1 MATAVSIA
9 VGRPALCWSC
19 SAEFDPVA
27 ADWCTHDLKLPNKV
41 CPHCGACFCGAGE
54 KLKQEFWRRAPA
66 ELLDEFELLARRREH
81 LADRLV
87 EAGRLTLK
95 QLVTAL
101 RARAHWPSEGGLDEV
116 LSQLGLASREDI
128 EAARTQAAERTLA
141 DTRGEPYNAPVLA
154 CGGDGPEGLLEY
166 VLSLA
171 AHRGASELHLEPRAD
186 GLGVRFRIDGVSFR
200 LDPIPRAAAHGLMAH
215 VLGTFG
221 LDTSGNPRPQ
231 RSRRRSILQCSEFD
245 LVAQTL
251 PTLHGPSL
259 TVRLIERATFIKD
272 FTGLGL
278 DFDDRMRLVSA
289 LRRGAGLIVVAA
301 PILEGGNTT
310 TYSIMD
316 FLVHARREVVSI
328 ESPLLWEVE
337 GARQVELQEV
347 RQTADALQAVVSVR
361 PDAAV
366 VFSLPDPMSAML
378 ATQLAASVVVV
389 CKVPASNAV
398 EALMTLLDMGVP
410 RHLLAGNLAAVT
422 AQRLVRRVCRICRQ
436 TVPPPP
442 SPLLAQAGIDSS
454 DAARIAY
461 WRGRGC
467 PTCNRLGFRGRQAI
481 FEVLGTTAEFASGL
495 ARGLDP
501 TELEALAKAG
511 GMRPLRDRA
520 LEAVNRGVTSFD
532 EFEALRL

>member
-1 MATAVSIA
+1 VI
-9 VGRPALCWSC
+9 
-19 SAEFDPVA
+19 
-27 ADWCTHDLKLPNKV
+27 
-41 CPHCGACFCGAGE
+41 
-54 KLKQEFWRRAPA
+54 
-66 ELLDEFELLARRREH
+66 
-81 LADRLV
+81 
-87 EAGRLTLK
+87 
-95 QLVTAL
+95 
-101 RARAHWPSEGGLDEV
+101 
-116 LSQLGLASREDI
+116 SQLGLASREDI
-128 EAARTQAAERTLA
+128 EVARSETAERTLA
-141 DTRGEPYNAPVLA
+141 DTHGEPYGAPVLA
-154 CGGDGPEGLLEY
+154 CGGDGPEGILEY

-200 LDPIPRAAAHGLMAH
+200 LDPIPKVAAHGLLGH

-221 LDTSGNPRPQ
+221 LDASRSQRPQ
-231 RSRRRSILQCSEFD
+231 RSRRRAILQGAEFD

-259 TVRLIERATFIKD
+259 TIRLIERATFIKD

-278 DFDDRMRLVSA
+278 DLDDRMRLVSA
-289 LRRGAGLIVVAA
+289 LRRGAGLVVVAA
-301 PILEGGNTT
+301 PLLEGGNTT
-310 TYSIMD
+310 SYSVMD

-328 ESPLLWEVE
+328 ENPLLWEVE
-337 GARQVELQEV
+337 GARQVELHEAGL
-347 RQTADALQAVVSVR
+347 TAEALQAVVAVR
-361 PDAAV
+361 PDAVV
-366 VFSLPDPMSAML
+366 VFSLPDPESALL

-398 EALMTLLDMGVP
+398 QALMTLLDMGVP

-436 TVPPPP
+436 PATPPPG
-442 SPLLAQAGIDSS
+442 PLLAQAGVDSS
-454 DAARIAY
+454 DAARISF

-467 PTCNRLGFRGRQAI
+467 PTCNRVGFRGRQAF
-481 FEVLGTTAEFASGL
+481 FEVLSVTPEFATGL

-520 LEAVNRGVTSFD
+520 LEAVGRGVTSFD